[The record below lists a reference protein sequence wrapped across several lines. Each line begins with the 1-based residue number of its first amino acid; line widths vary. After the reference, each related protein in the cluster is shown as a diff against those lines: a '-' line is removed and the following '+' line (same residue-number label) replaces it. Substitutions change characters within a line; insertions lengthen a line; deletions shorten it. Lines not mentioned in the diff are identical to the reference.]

1 MKVKAALTTKPGELA
16 IQTIELGDPKAS
28 EVLVKV
34 TACGVCHTD
43 SAGLYQFIPVTLPAV
58 FGHEAVGVV
67 EKIGDAVDTLEVGD
81 HVIMSFPSCGVCDCC
96 KKNRPYACDIKN
108 DLFFNGSYKDGT
120 KRLKIKGKSVSSFFG
135 QGGFADHVVVDARNA
150 VKVDKNVDLPAL
162 CSLGCGVQTGVGS
175 VLNGLSPE
183 PGSSLVVFGCGAVG
197 ISAVMAAKIAGC
209 SKIIAVDVVPERLKL
224 CKEVGA
230 TDVVNAKETSDVC
243 QAIRDLTGGRG
254 ANYSVECS
262 GIPSQTLNAVNC
274 LDVLGKAVV
283 ASVTGD
289 AKVEVELEA
298 SLMNP
303 SRTLM
308 GLVEGGSNPQTFI
321 PKLVKFYKEG
331 RLPVDKMVKYY
342 KFDDIVQAFE
352 DSKSGVTIKPVLL
365 ME

>member
-1 MKVKAALTTKPGELA
+1 
-16 IQTIELGDPKAS
+16 
-28 EVLVKV
+28 
-34 TACGVCHTD
+34 
-43 SAGLYQFIPVTLPAV
+43 
-58 FGHEAVGVV
+58 
-67 EKIGDAVDTLEVGD
+67 
-81 HVIMSFPSCGVCDCC
+81 
-96 KKNRPYACDIKN
+96 
-108 DLFFNGSYKDGT
+108 
-120 KRLKIKGKSVSSFFG
+120 
-135 QGGFADHVVVDARNA
+135 
-150 VKVDKNVDLPAL
+150 
-162 CSLGCGVQTGVGS
+162 
-175 VLNGLSPE
+175 
-183 PGSSLVVFGCGAVG
+183 
-197 ISAVMAAKIAGC
+197 MAAKIAGC